1 VSSSDTLLEALVV
14 AYSRKYNIPPEQ
26 ARQILQPLLS
36 KPDRLR
42 ELEEFVKRVDS
53 VKPVIEGLPEEAKTP
68 ASLLILRELLG
79 SGRGGGEEELTR
91 AAIAKE
97 LLRSL
102 RDDSDIRRLE
112 ARLDE
117 LSKRLETLVAE
128 QAKRSALE
136 ELSRKL
142 EELGKRLDE
151 LQSRISQPQVPQQ
164 PQAAQPS
171 PLEELAKK
179 LEERFKSIEDRIN
192 QIQQQPQQL
201 KSLASQVFKELEETI
216 ELAKKYGFIR
226 EAQPAAQGQQVQ
238 LSEEQMAEELK
249 RRGYVVRKLS
259 EEELRRQLD
268 EERKRLEEELSRK
281 FEMDRARMQYAM
293 ELLREAIREV
303 AGPIVRELLAASRD
317 ALRESVLRRMEEL
330 YRQVSQQTQATPQP
344 QQVAQTTA
352 GGGGAVSQGGGGQ
365 GG

>member
-1 VSSSDTLLEALVV
+1 M
-14 AYSRKYNIPPEQ
+14 
-26 ARQILQPLLS
+26 LQPLLS
-36 KPDRLR
+36 KPDRLK
-42 ELEEFVKRVDS
+42 ELEEFIKRVDS
-53 VKPVIEGLPEEAKTP
+53 IRPVIEGLPEEAKAP

-79 SGRGGGEEELTR
+79 SGRGGGEDELTR
-91 AAIAKE
+91 AALVKE

-102 RDDSDIRRLE
+102 KDDSDVRKLE

-117 LSKRLETLVAE
+117 LSRKLEALVAE

-136 ELSRKL
+136 ELSKKL
-142 EELGKRLDE
+142 EELSRRLDE

-164 PQAAQPS
+164 PQAPQPS

-179 LEERFKSIEDRIN
+179 LEERFKLIEERLN
-192 QIQQQPQQL
+192 QVQNQPQQL
-201 KSLASQVFKELEETI
+201 KSLATQVFKELEETI
-216 ELAKKYGFIR
+216 ELARKYGLIR
-226 EAQPAAQGQQVQ
+226 EAQPVAQGQQVQ
-238 LSEEQMAEELK
+238 ISEEQMAEELK

-259 EEELRRQLD
+259 EDELRRQLE
-268 EERKRLEEELSRK
+268 EERRRLEEELSRK
-281 FEMDRARMQYAM
+281 FEMDRAKMQYAM

-330 YRQVSQQTQATPQP
+330 YRQVSQQAPTATQP
-344 QQVAQTTA
+344 QQVAQGTA
-352 GGGGAVSQGGGGQ
+352 GGGGAVAQGGGGQ